1 MLVPKRI
8 DQEEQF
14 ERERETDAKVL
25 TAVICAELSLQK
37 NICISDLT
45 RRVRIGEVMINN
57 AINRLE
63 VEGLLEI
70 DNRRDNCRF
79 VLATEKGYEK
89 AGVQRPMWMWR
100 GNHANK

>member
-37 NICISDLT
+37 NICISVLA
-45 RRVRIGEVMINN
+45 RRVKMGEVMINN

-63 VEGLLEI
+63 VERLLEI

-100 GNHANK
+100 GNHANR